1 MRDFHFLFA
10 AWTAAWVIFF
20 GYEISVGSR
29 LARLRKELDALK
41 KQLRGR

>member
-20 GYEISVGSR
+20 AYEISVGAR
-29 LARLRKELDALK
+29 LARLRKEIEQLK
-41 KQLRGR
+41 KQIRGR